1 MMTVA
6 PARPRPP
13 WASKHSC
20 PPASSHG
27 RWVSRSG
34 TAAARPADPVDASV
48 ASPCGW
54 RPPPRESPSSGR
66 PATRGVLKL
75 QDDDRRRR
83 ETRAAAAAR
92 GAHFR
97 GGTASRL
104 ARRVGLRGDAA
115 LLRGLKCDLRLGIA
129 GRPRRCWPLSSDAI
143 GRSSM
148 ARCREKHDRCGSD
161 GRHPGLAG
169 SDVDLGQPSTAE
181 HGWRQG
187 LVWEASDGGRTGA
200 ALPAYT
206 RMGRRRHVSAWG
218 RGRVRDPPVGTRGHG
233 SAGRTGEPRC
243 P

>member
-1 MMTVA
+1 VA
-6 PARPRPP
+6 T
-13 WASKHSC
+13 
-20 PPASSHG
+20 
-27 RWVSRSG
+27 
-34 TAAARPADPVDASV
+34 TAAGEPKLRATGDARGIKAPRRRPAAT
-48 ASPCGW
+48 GN
-54 RPPPRESPSSGR
+54 PSSR
-66 PATRGVLKL
+66 C
-75 QDDDRRRR
+75 
-83 ETRAAAAAR
+83 
-92 GAHFR
+92 GAGGSLP

-115 LLRGLKCDLRLGIA
+115 LLQGLKCDLRLGIA
-129 GRPRRCWPLSSDAI
+129 GRP
-143 GRSSM
+143 SSM
-148 ARCREKHDRCGSD
+148 ARCREKHDRRGSD

-206 RMGRRRHVSAWG
+206 RMGRRRHASAWG